1 MTLISVVIER
11 GKKMTRQDVLKIFP
25 TATEEAI
32 NAMLASHHAELNQEK
47 EKNKDLKDTSKE
59 LEAAQKELEELRAKA
74 ESGAPDD
81 WQAQLDKL
89 TKAYEDSQKTI
100 KNMQLKNSLKEK
112 GFSDEDADKFIKT
125 MDEGGD
131 IASVLGELKTN
142 VIANYDKERM
152 DKTPDPSGG
161 KGDNGADNLDN
172 ASKLA
177 SSLVGDL
184 KATEQA
190 NVLANYM

>member
-1 MTLISVVIER
+1 
-11 GKKMTRQDVLKIFP
+11 MTRQDVLKTFP
-25 TATEEAI
+25 NATEEQISAI
-32 NAMLASHHAELNQEK
+32 MASHHAELNQEK

-81 WQAQLDKL
+81 WQIQIDKL
-89 TKAYEDSQKTI
+89 TEANNKAQKTI

-152 DKTPDPSGG
+152 ENTPDPNGA
-161 KGDNGADNLDN
+161 KGDNGADSMDD
-172 ASKLA
+172 AARLA
-177 SSLVGDL
+177 SELVNDL
-184 KATEQA
+184 KTTEQA

>member
-1 MTLISVVIER
+1 
-11 GKKMTRQDVLKIFP
+11 MTRQDVLKIFP
-25 TATEEAI
+25 TASEDAI
-32 NAMLASHHAELNQEK
+32 NAILASHHAELNQEK
-47 EKNKDLKDTSKE
+47 EKNKDLKDASKE
-59 LEAAQKELEELRAKA
+59 LEDAKKEIEELRVKA

-89 TKAYEDSQKTI
+89 NKAYEASQKTI

-112 GFSDEDADKFIKT
+112 GFSDDDADKFIKT

-152 DKTPDPSGG
+152 ENTPDPSGA
-161 KGDNGADNLDN
+161 KGDNGADNMDD
-172 ASKLA
+172 AARLA
-177 SSLVGDL
+177 SGLVDDL
-184 KATEQA
+184 KTTEQA

>member
-1 MTLISVVIER
+1 
-11 GKKMTRQDVLKIFP
+11 MTRQDVLKEFP
-25 TATEEAI
+25 NATESQI
-32 NAMLASHHAELNQEK
+32 DSILKMHHAELQQEK

-59 LEAAQKELEELRAKA
+59 LEEAQKELEELRKKA
-74 ESGAPDD
+74 ESGAPED
-81 WQAQLDKL
+81 WQSQLDKL
-89 TKAYEDSQKTI
+89 TKAYDESQKTI

-161 KGDNGADNLDN
+161 KGKEGADNQDD

-177 SSLVGDL
+177 SGLVGDL
-184 KATEQA
+184 KITEQA

>member
-1 MTLISVVIER
+1 
-11 GKKMTRQDVLKIFP
+11 MTRQDILKTFP
-25 TATEEAI
+25 NATEDQISAI
-32 NAMLASHHAELNQEK
+32 MASHHAELNQEK

-74 ESGAPDD
+74 ESGAPKD
-81 WQAQLDKL
+81 WQEQLDKL
-89 TKAYEDSQKTI
+89 TEAYNKSQKTI

-112 GFSDEDADKFIKT
+112 GFTDDDAEKFIKT

-161 KGDNGADNLDN
+161 SGDNPDAKDKADE
-172 ASKLA
+172 ALA
-177 SSLVGDL
+177 KEIAGSIGRSTKGSNDIVD
-184 KATEQA
+184 AY
-190 NVLANYM
+190 V

>member
-1 MTLISVVIER
+1 
-11 GKKMTRQDVLKIFP
+11 MTRQDVLKIFP

-59 LEAAQKELEELRAKA
+59 LEEAQKELEEFRKKA

-81 WQAQLDKL
+81 WQSQLDKL
-89 TKAYEDSQKTI
+89 NKANEEAQKTI

-131 IASVLGELKTN
+131 IAAVLGELKTN

-152 DKTPDPSGG
+152 DNTPDPSGG
-161 KGDNGADNLDN
+161 KGKDGVENQDD

-177 SSLVGDL
+177 SGIVNDL
-184 KATEQA
+184 KTTEQA

>member
-1 MTLISVVIER
+1 
-11 GKKMTRQDVLKIFP
+11 MTRQDILKIFP
-25 TATEEAI
+25 TATEDAI
-32 NAMLASHHAELNQEK
+32 NAILASHHAELNQEK

-74 ESGAPDD
+74 ETGAPDD

-89 TKAYEDSQKTI
+89 TKANETAQKTI

-131 IASVLGELKTN
+131 IASVLGDMKTN

-152 DKTPDPSGG
+152 DKTPDPTGG
-161 KGDNGADNLDN
+161 KGENPDSQDKADE
-172 ASKLA
+172 ALA
-177 SSLVGDL
+177 KEIAGSIGRNTKGSNDIVD
-184 KATEQA
+184 AY
-190 NVLANYM
+190 V

>member
-1 MTLISVVIER
+1 
-11 GKKMTRQDVLKIFP
+11 MTRQDVLKIFP

-32 NAMLASHHAELNQEK
+32 NAMLALHHAELNQEK
-47 EKNKDLKDTSKE
+47 EKAKDLKDTSKE
-59 LEAAQKELEELRAKA
+59 LEEAQKEIEELRKKA

-89 TKAYEDSQKTI
+89 TKANDDAQKTI

-112 GFSDEDADKFIKT
+112 GFSDDDADKFIKT

-131 IASVLGELKTN
+131 IATVLGELKTN

-152 DKTPDPSGG
+152 DKTPDPSGSKG
-161 KGDNGADNLDN
+161 KDDTESQDD

-177 SSLVGDL
+177 SGLVNDL
-184 KATEQA
+184 KTTEQA

>member
-1 MTLISVVIER
+1 
-11 GKKMTRQDVLKIFP
+11 MTRQDVIKIFP
-25 TATEEAI
+25 AATEDQITAFL
-32 NAMLASHHAELNQEK
+32 NANGSEVSAEK
-47 EKNKDLKDTSKE
+47 EKNKELKNASKE
-59 LEAAQKELEELRAKA
+59 LEEAQKELEELRKKA

-89 TKAYEDSQKTI
+89 TKAYDESQKTI

-131 IASVLGELKTN
+131 IATVLGELKTN

-152 DKTPDPSGG
+152 DNTPDPSGG
-161 KGDNGADNLDN
+161 KGDAGAEEMDD
-172 ASKLA
+172 ASRIA
-177 SSLVGDL
+177 SSLVGNL
-184 KATEQA
+184 KSSEQT
-190 NVLANYM
+190 NVLANYK

>member
-1 MTLISVVIER
+1 
-11 GKKMTRQDVLKIFP
+11 MTRQDVLKIFP
-25 TATEEAI
+25 TASEEAI
-32 NAMLASHHAELNQEK
+32 SALLASHHAELNQEK
-47 EKNKDLKDTSKE
+47 EKSKDLKDTSKE
-59 LEAAQKELEELRAKA
+59 LEDAKKELEELRVKA

-89 TKAYEDSQKTI
+89 TKANDEAQRTI

-152 DKTPDPSGG
+152 ENTPDPSGS

-172 ASKLA
+172 ASRIA
-177 SSLVGDL
+177 SGLVGDL
-184 KATEQA
+184 KTTEQA

>member
-1 MTLISVVIER
+1 MR
-11 GKKMTRQDVLKIFP
+11 K
-25 TATEEAI
+25 
-32 NAMLASHHAELNQEK
+32 
-47 EKNKDLKDTSKE
+47 
-59 LEAAQKELEELRAKA
+59 KA

-89 TKAYEDSQKTI
+89 TKAYDESQKTI

-131 IASVLGELKTN
+131 IATVLGELKTN
-142 VIANYDKERM
+142 VISNYDKERM

-161 KGDNGADNLDN
+161 KGDAGAEEMDD
-172 ASKLA
+172 ASRIA
-177 SSLVGDL
+177 SSLVGNL
-184 KATEQA
+184 KSSEQT
-190 NVLANYM
+190 NVLANYK

>member
-1 MTLISVVIER
+1 
-11 GKKMTRQDVLKIFP
+11 MTRQDVLKTFP
-25 TATEEAI
+25 NATEEQISAI
-32 NAMLASHHAELNQEK
+32 MASHHAELQQEK

-59 LEAAQKELEELRAKA
+59 LEEAQKELEELEELRKKA
-74 ESGAPDD
+74 ESGAPKD
-81 WQAQLDKL
+81 WQSQLDKL
-89 TKAYEDSQKTI
+89 TKANDEAQKTI
-100 KNMQLKNSLKEK
+100 KNIQLKNSIKEK

-161 KGDNGADNLDN
+161 KGKEGADNQDD

-177 SSLVGDL
+177 SGLVGDL
-184 KATEQA
+184 KITEQA

>member
-1 MTLISVVIER
+1 
-11 GKKMTRQDVLKIFP
+11 MTRQDVLKIFP
-25 TATEEAI
+25 TATEEQISGMMAAH
-32 NAMLASHHAELNQEK
+32 NTEMQAEK

-59 LEAAQKELEELRAKA
+59 LEEAKKELEELREKA

-89 TKAYEDSQKTI
+89 NKAYEESQKTI

-125 MDEGGD
+125 MNDGGD

-161 KGDNGADNLDN
+161 KGSDGTDDQDN

-177 SSLVGDL
+177 SGLVNDL
-184 KATEQA
+184 KITEQA